1 MDAHA
6 GDAGAACGE
15 KEEKT
20 EVMSAGEKAMKQLL
34 EDVLGGYRLTEEEA
48 SGLLKTRDRG
58 IWEIVAAADQL
69 REMKVGDT
77 VTYVRNQN
85 LHITNICKNVCGFC
99 GFGKPKG
106 SEGTFFYGK
115 EQIQEQAA
123 LAREREVTEVCLLSG
138 VHPDFNADSYTN
150 IIKWV
155 REVVPEADIH
165 TGSPDELAW
174 AAKKSRISTEEVI
187 GRVREAGLG
196 TLQGTAAE
204 ILVDR
209 VREIICPRK
218 VSTAEWVRIIKE
230 AHGMGIKS
238 TATIMYGS
246 VESED
251 DRVRHLS
258 VLRDIQD
265 ETGGFT
271 ELVPL
276 SWLYEHTPLFESGIA
291 PPGAT
296 GREDLLL
303 HAVARLFLDNF
314 DNIQVPWQKV
324 GLKMTSL
331 LLRAGGN
338 DIGGTM
344 FVDAVSADAGGEA
357 GGFFDPEEMQ
367 RITRDIGLTLRQRTT
382 TYEMI

>member
-1 MDAHA
+1 
-6 GDAGAACGE
+6 
-15 KEEKT
+15 
-20 EVMSAGEKAMKQLL
+20 MKQLL
-34 EDVLGGYRLTEEEA
+34 EDVIAGHRLTEREA
-48 SGLLKTRDRG
+48 VGLLKTRDGG
-58 IWEIVAAADQL
+58 IWEIAAAADRV
-69 REMKVGDT
+69 RETKVGDT

-85 LHITNICKNVCGFC
+85 IHITNICKNVCGFC
-99 GFGKPKG
+99 GFGRPKG
-106 SEGTFFYGK
+106 AEGTYFFGK
-115 EQIQEQAA
+115 EEIQEQAA
-123 LAREREVTEVCLLSG
+123 LAGEREVTEICLLSG
-138 VHPDFNADSYTN
+138 VHPDFTAESYRD
-150 IIKWV
+150 IISWV
-155 REVVPEADIH
+155 REVVPGVDIH

-174 AAKKSRISTEEVI
+174 AAKKSGLSTKEVI
-187 GRVREAGLG
+187 RMMRDAGLG

-218 VSTAEWVRIIKE
+218 VSTDEWVRIIKE

-246 VESED
+246 VESPEE
-251 DRVRHLS
+251 RIRHLS

-291 PPGAT
+291 PRGAT

-303 HAVARLFLDNF
+303 HAVSRLFLDNF
-314 DNIQVPWQKV
+314 DHIQVPWQKV
-324 GLKMTSL
+324 GLKMTSI
-331 LLRAGGN
+331 LLRAGGD

-357 GGFFDPEEMQ
+357 GGFFDPAEMQ
-367 RITRDIGLTLRQRTT
+367 RITQDVGLALRQRTT
-382 TYEMI
+382 TYELL

>member
-1 MDAHA
+1 
-6 GDAGAACGE
+6 
-15 KEEKT
+15 
-20 EVMSAGEKAMKQLL
+20 MKQLL
-34 EDVLGGYRLTEEEA
+34 EDVLGGHRLTGQEA
-48 SGLLKTRDRG
+48 AGLLKTNDRG
-58 IWEIVAAADQL
+58 IWEIAAAADRM

-77 VTYVRNQN
+77 VTFVRNQN
-85 LHITNICKNVCGFC
+85 IHITNICKNICGFC

-106 SEGTFFYGK
+106 AEGTYFYGK
-115 EQIQEQAA
+115 EQIQEQAS
-123 LAREREVTEVCLLSG
+123 LAKERAVTEICLLSG
-138 VHPDFNADSYTN
+138 VHPDFNAESYAD
-150 IIKWV
+150 IVSWV
-155 REVVPEADIH
+155 GEVVPGADIH
-165 TGSPDELAW
+165 TGSPDEIAW
-174 AAKKSRISTEEVI
+174 AAKKSGISTNEVI
-187 GRVREAGLG
+187 RMVREAGLG

-218 VSTAEWVRIIKE
+218 VSTDEWVRIIKE

-246 VESED
+246 VESAE

-291 PPGAT
+291 PRGAT

-331 LLRAGGN
+331 LLRAGAN

-344 FVDAVSADAGGEA
+344 FVDAVSADAGGDA
-357 GGFFDPEEMQ
+357 GGFFDPGEMQ
-367 RITRDIGLTLRQRTT
+367 RITEDIGLALRQRTT
-382 TYEMI
+382 TYGLI

>member
-1 MDAHA
+1 
-6 GDAGAACGE
+6 
-15 KEEKT
+15 
-20 EVMSAGEKAMKQLL
+20 MKLLL
-34 EDVLGGYRLTEEEA
+34 EDVLGGHRLTEQEA
-48 SGLLKTRDRG
+48 VGLLKTRDGG
-58 IWEIVAAADQL
+58 IWEIAAAADRM
-69 REMKVGDT
+69 REMKAGNT

-106 SEGTFFYGK
+106 AEETFFFGK

-123 LAREREVTEVCLLSG
+123 LAKEREVTEVCLLSG
-138 VHPDFNADSYTN
+138 VHPDFNADSYTD
-150 IIKWV
+150 IISWV

-174 AAKKSRISTEEVI
+174 AAKKSGISTGEVI
-187 GRVREAGLG
+187 RMVRDAGLG

-218 VSTAEWVRIIKE
+218 VSTDEWVRIIKE

-246 VESED
+246 VESEE

-303 HAVARLFLDNF
+303 HAVSRLFLDNF

-357 GGFFDPEEMQ
+357 GGFFDPEEMR
-367 RITRDIGLTLRQRTT
+367 RIAEDLGLTLRQRTT
-382 TYEMI
+382 TYELI

>member
-1 MDAHA
+1 
-6 GDAGAACGE
+6 
-15 KEEKT
+15 
-20 EVMSAGEKAMKQLL
+20 MKQLL

-138 VHPDFNADSYTN
+138 VHPDFNTDSYAN

-174 AAKKSRISTEEVI
+174 AAKKSGISTEEVI
-187 GRVREAGLG
+187 GRVRDAGLG

-246 VESED
+246 VESEE

-314 DNIQVPWQKV
+314 DNIQVPWQKL

-367 RITRDIGLTLRQRTT
+367 RIARDIGLTLRQRTT

>member
-1 MDAHA
+1 
-6 GDAGAACGE
+6 
-15 KEEKT
+15 
-20 EVMSAGEKAMKQLL
+20 MKQLL
-34 EDVLGGYRLTEEEA
+34 EDVLAGHRLTEPEA
-48 SGLLKTRDRG
+48 VGLLKTRDRG
-58 IWEIVAAADQL
+58 VWEIAAAADRL

-85 LHITNICKNVCGFC
+85 LHVTNICKNVCGFC
-99 GFGKPKG
+99 GFGKPRG
-106 SEGTFFYGK
+106 AEGTYFYGK

-123 LAREREVTEVCLLSG
+123 LAKEREVTEVCLLSG

-150 IIKWV
+150 IISWV
-155 REVVPEADIH
+155 REVAPGVDIH

-174 AAKKSRISTEEVI
+174 AAKKSGISTEEVI
-187 GRVREAGLG
+187 RRVRDAGLG

-209 VREIICPRK
+209 VRAIICPRK
-218 VSTAEWVRIIKE
+218 VSTDEWVRIIKE
-230 AHGMGIKS
+230 AHRMGIKS

-246 VESED
+246 VESAED
-251 DRVRHLS
+251 RIRHLS

-276 SWLYEHTPLFESGIA
+276 SWLYENTPLFASGIA
-291 PPGAT
+291 PRGAT

-303 HAVARLFLDNF
+303 HAVARLYLDNF

-324 GLKMTSL
+324 GLKMTSI

-357 GGFFDPEEMQ
+357 GGFFDPAEMR
-367 RITRDIGLTLRQRTT
+367 RIAEDLGFALRQRTT
-382 TYEMI
+382 TYGLI